1 MQKLGLHI
9 ISLLLLFTSC
19 YTPEQVQKASAVAP
33 KNVPPPEWVT
43 QRPISNQYYIGIS
56 SCNKKLNPIDYA
68 AIAKKNALNDMAS
81 SVSVRVQGQSFL
93 NTMEVNKVF
102 SEDFSSNINTT
113 TDIEFEDYETVGSFE
128 NEQEYFIYLR
138 ISKAAYQD
146 QQARKKNEA
155 LQQSYNLY
163 ERAQESLKRNQLGS
177 AMDLLL
183 HALFAIKTY
192 WNEPNHFVTPG
203 GEDLLLDQQIYSDI
217 ERILSGLQIKSDD
230 NGIVLNTKNQYAQ
243 TSAIRV
249 IYNGNPAMGVPL
261 TTHFPT
267 TKYTR
272 PKKQATG
279 TDGKLVVQIQD
290 VPMDS
295 KSPQLEVKLDIDGWI
310 ALDLDDKICRRL
322 LQSTPVNNLQLPIYL
337 VKPTFF
343 IRSVEKELGENRQQQ
358 LLAIAAQSFLTQQG
372 FTTAAQNKADY
383 IIDIEANSTSAG
395 QTQDFSSALL
405 DLKLTLIDNQE
416 DLIRYQNNTNSIK
429 GVQLN
434 VPAASAEA
442 YKKGKNLLEDEWLK
456 LMLQAIL

>member
-9 ISLLLLFTSC
+9 ISLLLFFTSC

-56 SCNKKLNPIDYA
+56 SCNKKLNPLDYA

-183 HALFAIKTY
+183 HALFAI
-192 WNEPNHFVTPG
+192 
-203 GEDLLLDQQIYSDI
+203 
-217 ERILSGLQIKSDD
+217 
-230 NGIVLNTKNQYAQ
+230 
-243 TSAIRV
+243 
-249 IYNGNPAMGVPL
+249 
-261 TTHFPT
+261 
-267 TKYTR
+267 
-272 PKKQATG
+272 
-279 TDGKLVVQIQD
+279 
-290 VPMDS
+290 
-295 KSPQLEVKLDIDGWI
+295 
-310 ALDLDDKICRRL
+310 
-322 LQSTPVNNLQLPIYL
+322 
-337 VKPTFF
+337 
-343 IRSVEKELGENRQQQ
+343 
-358 LLAIAAQSFLTQQG
+358 
-372 FTTAAQNKADY
+372 
-383 IIDIEANSTSAG
+383 
-395 QTQDFSSALL
+395 
-405 DLKLTLIDNQE
+405 
-416 DLIRYQNNTNSIK
+416 
-429 GVQLN
+429 
-434 VPAASAEA
+434 
-442 YKKGKNLLEDEWLK
+442 
-456 LMLQAIL
+456 